1 MSQSKVELPGAHGLS
16 ALIPRRRDGRCVRLA
31 IGLLF
36 REDTVRRLGEMAG
49 HGADGLL
56 VPLAPADALVEA
68 TDVTTR
74 RAAAIETDGVGGFDE
89 GPLEVA
95 IDVWT
100 GWPEAG
106 LPAAGVDAW
115 RGARVGSHLLGGGE
129 PCNAADLER
138 DHDGE
143 HEADA
148 GQGQEQLNGGR
159 GLEHGLHLVLEPAH
173 LTVQSLDLLE
183 QLLSSVRRTGRKERE
198 PLAEEGAASHAEE
211 IADLQMVEGV
221 LGQGGVNAIF
231 ELRALADEHHAR
243 ARQVTLIA
251 QLARGNPDRG
261 QGPVALELIEPADV
275 EPIGL
280 VDLAH
285 HQFRLAG
292 VHELGP
298 AAGWLHLVDDSIPVA
313 DRLHRDWRARLT
325 SRQKLLQGS
334 PLMREPLFADEPT
347 VRANHRPQRV
357 MLVGIER
364 DIFHV
369 LRLLSRLTPSS
380 DVQRPR

>member
-138 DHDGE
+138 E
-143 HEADA
+143 HAAEQEADA

-183 QLLSSVRRTGRKERE
+183 QLLSSVRRTGRQGVVALAGEGGEQR
-198 PLAEEGAASHAEE
+198 AEEGAASHAEE

-251 QLARGNPDRG
+251 QLPRGDP
-261 QGPVALELIEPADV
+261 
-275 EPIGL
+275 
-280 VDLAH
+280 
-285 HQFRLAG
+285 
-292 VHELGP
+292 
-298 AAGWLHLVDDSIPVA
+298 
-313 DRLHRDWRARLT
+313 HR
-325 SRQKLLQGS
+325 
-334 PLMREPLFADEPT
+334 
-347 VRANHRPQRV
+347 
-357 MLVGIER
+357 
-364 DIFHV
+364 
-369 LRLLSRLTPSS
+369 
-380 DVQRPR
+380 